1 MKTTNKPNTVLISE
15 SAPANSQEIKRVNVV
30 SPKIII
36 AVGCSQERSPS
47 TLGEPVECQT
57 SGAISSVE
65 NTNMISDEVTLV
77 ERPQNSRL

>member
-36 AVGCSQERSPS
+36 AVGCSPS